1 MIHCPT
7 SMWELDHQEDWVQK
21 NWCFPIVVLEKALES
36 PFDSK
41 KIKLVN
47 PKGNQPWIMIG
58 RTNAEAEAPIVWP
71 PDAKEP
77 THWKRPCCWER
88 LKATGEVGSRGWD
101 GYWLHWLMDMSL
113 RKLSEVDS
121 QGQGSQECNSPWG
134 RKESVTEWL
143 SDWTTT
149 GKCRICGSGRTCQHY

>member
-47 PKGNQPWIMIG
+47 PKGNQPWIIIG
-58 RTNAEAEAPIVWP
+58 RTDDEVEAPILWP
-71 PDAKEP
+71 PDAKR
-77 THWKRPCCWER
+77 WLIGK
-88 LKATGEVGSRGWD
+88 
-101 GYWLHWLMDMSL
+101 YWRQKEKGAVEDEMD
-113 RKLSEVDS
+113 
-121 QGQGSQECNSPWG
+121 W
-134 RKESVTEWL
+134 
-143 SDWTTT
+143 
-149 GKCRICGSGRTCQHY
+149 